1 MENRE
6 LLAQRIVDIITK
18 LNVGEILDIDELANE
33 FGVSKRTIQRD
44 INSRLAFLPLERN
57 GSKVSLNANSLG
69 KLTHHDIKNFAQLSG
84 VSDLYP
90 QLDSHFV
97 TNLLTNAYKSP
108 YLVTGNEFEHD
119 KVIITQNIKKLESAI
134 SKTKFIT
141 FQYKDKSYN
150 AIAPYKLINHNQ
162 VWYVAAVDNNKLKT
176 FHVGNI
182 SALFLL
188 DDSFTPCENMIAAI
202 NQSKD
207 IYIAEPKEKIEV
219 VLKVS
224 PEVAHYFKRR
234 QLLPEQVIDKELEN
248 GELIIS
254 SEISYDLQIVPLIKY
269 WMPHLQVITPIEI
282 HEQVIADIERY
293 QLIK

>member
-108 YLVTGNEFEHD
+108 YLVTEMNLSMIKLLSLKILKSLNQQSQKLNSLPF
-119 KVIITQNIKKLESAI
+119 NIK
-134 SKTKFIT
+134 
-141 FQYKDKSYN
+141 
-150 AIAPYKLINHNQ
+150 
-162 VWYVAAVDNNKLKT
+162 
-176 FHVGNI
+176 
-182 SALFLL
+182 
-188 DDSFTPCENMIAAI
+188 
-202 NQSKD
+202 
-207 IYIAEPKEKIEV
+207 
-219 VLKVS
+219 
-224 PEVAHYFKRR
+224 
-234 QLLPEQVIDKELEN
+234 
-248 GELIIS
+248 
-254 SEISYDLQIVPLIKY
+254 IKAT
-269 WMPHLQVITPIEI
+269 MP
-282 HEQVIADIERY
+282 
-293 QLIK
+293 

>member
-119 KVIITQNIKKLESAI
+119 KVIITQNIKKLE
-134 SKTKFIT
+134 
-141 FQYKDKSYN
+141 
-150 AIAPYKLINHNQ
+150 
-162 VWYVAAVDNNKLKT
+162 
-176 FHVGNI
+176 
-182 SALFLL
+182 
-188 DDSFTPCENMIAAI
+188 
-202 NQSKD
+202 
-207 IYIAEPKEKIEV
+207 
-219 VLKVS
+219 
-224 PEVAHYFKRR
+224 
-234 QLLPEQVIDKELEN
+234 
-248 GELIIS
+248 
-254 SEISYDLQIVPLIKY
+254 
-269 WMPHLQVITPIEI
+269 
-282 HEQVIADIERY
+282 
-293 QLIK
+293 

>member
-18 LNVGEILDIDELANE
+18 LNVGEILDIDELANV

-176 FHVGNI
+176 FH
-182 SALFLL
+182 FYTE
-188 DDSFTPCENMIAAI
+188 TPAVFEL
-202 NQSKD
+202 
-207 IYIAEPKEKIEV
+207 EPKEKIEV